1 MTTQENIRNMCI
13 IAHVDHGKS
22 SISDTL
28 MAAGGLI
35 SFDEA
40 GVKRVTDTRADEKER
55 GITIKSTGVALR
67 IKHEDKM
74 YNINLI
80 DTPGHIDFSS
90 EVTAAIRITD
100 GAIVLVDSV
109 EGCSAQTETVLRQA
123 LAEKSQVI
131 LVINKIDRYF
141 TELQLSG
148 EVAYQKLQSIIN
160 QINGMIDTYQPDNPT
175 RMNPQNGNVFFT
187 CARYNWGFSI
197 KSMAQL
203 YANKAGKPYESYMKL
218 LWGETFYNEST
229 KKFSKVLTDGTRGFC
244 HFIYNPL
251 QEAITTI
258 MNKSNDEDKLKN
270 AFLTLLPS
278 DLNLVEPKEILKKVL
293 QRTHPLAPIV
303 VEGIVKY
310 LPSPLVAQKHK
321 VDVIYTGPSGST
333 TYESI
338 KNCDPS
344 GPLVIYISKMVPNDT
359 GNFYAFGR
367 VFSGTVHAGQKVDV
381 LNANYEHG
389 GKTDIFAG
397 VSIQRVVSLVGAKIE
412 AVDSIQCGN
421 TVALVGVDKYMV
433 KSGTLT
439 TCPERYPIKTMKF
452 TVSPIVRVAVAPK
465 NMADLPKFK
474 EGIIRLSKSDPCLKV
489 ELDEEGCYII
499 AGAGE
504 LHVEIAINDL
514 KGFLDTVEVKVSKPV
529 VPYRETITTE
539 STVMCLSKSPNKHN
553 RLYMKAEPLAPEIV
567 RELEAKEELGEGYSL
582 RDHVTLTKMLVQHG
596 WEKDVAAK
604 IWAVKGCNFLVDATR
619 GVQYLNEIRDS
630 VTTGFD
636 IVVDKGP
643 LCGEPVRGVVFKLY
657 DVTLHADAIHR
668 GAGQIMPCATRV
680 MFASLLTANPRL
692 VEPYYSVDIQ
702 VDDPNKSRL
711 YSIMTRKR
719 GMITGEQNVDG
730 TLLWNMQAI
739 FPVAESFGFD
749 AFVKQETSGKAL
761 CSCKFSHWEMVESD
775 PMVIATD
782 PTKCDANRIVMDIQK
797 RKAEGRPN
805 AKVELPKFEDYL
817 DKL

>member
-1 MTTQENIRNMCI
+1 MCI

-28 MAAGGLI
+28 MAKGGLI
-35 SFDEA
+35 SLDEA
-40 GVKRVTDTRADEKER
+40 GTKRVTDTRDDEKAR
-55 GITIKSTGVALR
+55 GITIKSTGVALK
-67 IKHEDKM
+67 IEHEGTM

-123 LAEKSQVI
+123 LAEKSQII

-148 EVAYQKLQSIIN
+148 DAAYTKLSSIIN
-160 QINGMIDTYQPDNPT
+160 QINGMIDTYQPENPI
-175 RMNPQNGNVFFT
+175 RMNPQLGNVFFT

-197 KSMAQL
+197 KSMSQL
-203 YANKAGKPYESYMKL
+203 YANKSGKPYEPYMKL
-218 LWGETFYNEST
+218 LWGDTFYNDTT
-229 KKFSKVLTDGTRGFC
+229 KKFSKSPNDGVRGFC

-251 QEAITTI
+251 QEAISTI
-258 MNKSNDEDKLKN
+258 MNKVNDETKLKT
-270 AFLTLLPS
+270 AFLTLLTA
-278 DLNLVEPKEILKKVL
+278 DLTLVEPKEILKRVL
-293 QRTHPLAPIV
+293 QRTYPLAPIV
-303 VEGIVKY
+303 VEGIVNY
-310 LPSPLVAQKHK
+310 LPSPLEAQKNK
-321 VDVIYTGPSGST
+321 VGVIYTGPPDSV

-338 KNCDPS
+338 KNCDPN

-359 GNFYAFGR
+359 GNFFAFGR
-367 VFSGTVHAGQKVDV
+367 VFSGTVHSGQKVDV

-389 GKTDIFAG
+389 GKSDMFTN
-397 VSIQRVVSLVGAKIE
+397 VPIQRVVSLVGARIE

-489 ELDEEGCYII
+489 ELDEEGCYIV

-514 KGFLDTVEVKVSKPV
+514 KGFLGSVEVQVSKPV
-529 VPYRETITTE
+529 VPYRETITHE

-553 RLYMKAEPLAPEIV
+553 RLYMKAEPLSEDI
-567 RELEAKEELGEGYSL
+567 LKEMDANEYSL
-582 RDHVTLTKMLVQHG
+582 RDQAGLIKMLVVNG
-596 WEKDVAAK
+596 WEKDVATK
-604 IWAVKGCNFLVDATR
+604 VWGVKNGNLLVDATR

-630 VTTGFD
+630 VVTGFNS
-636 IVVDKGP
+636 VVDKGVLCAEP
-643 LCGEPVRGVVFKLY
+643 LRGVVFKLY
-657 DVTLHADAIHR
+657 DVTLHADSIHR
-668 GAGQIMPCATRV
+668 GMGQVYPCATRV
-680 MFASLLTANPRL
+680 MFASLLTAGPRL
-692 VEPYYSVDIQ
+692 VEPYYAVDIQ
-702 VDDPNKSRL
+702 VDDPNKSKL

-719 GMITGEQNVDG
+719 GMITSEQNVEG
-730 TLLWNMQAI
+730 TLLWNMQGV

-761 CSCKFSHWEMVESD
+761 CSCKFSHWEMIESD
-775 PMVIATD
+775 PMIISTD
-782 PTKCDANRIVMDIQK
+782 PNKCDANRIVLDTQK
-797 RKAEGRPN
+797 RKAEGKQN
-805 AKVELPKFEDYL
+805 AKVELPKLEDYL